1 MQFPFSFFG
10 KGGILMSK
18 QSEKSLIVVRL
29 QLVKEEVEYYGVKKV
44 NGPGDVAEVARKF
57 IGSAD
62 REMFIALYLAADN
75 RINSVHVISIGS
87 LNQSVVHPR
96 ECFKAALLSNA
107 MAVVFAHKHP
117 SGSLK
122 PSEYDKQITGVL
134 KQCGDLLN
142 IKVLDHLI
150 INDKEHF
157 SFSENKMI

>member
-10 KGGILMSK
+10 KGGILMGK
-18 QSEKSLIVVRL
+18 TAKSLTVVRL
-29 QLVKEEVEYYGVKKV
+29 QVVREEVKYYGVKKV
-44 NGPGDVAEVARKF
+44 TGPGDVAEVARKF

-107 MAVVFAHKHP
+107 MAVVFAHNHP

-122 PSEYDKQITGVL
+122 PSAYDKQITGVL

-157 SFSENKMI
+157 SFSDNALL

>member
-1 MQFPFSFFG
+1 M
-10 KGGILMSK
+10 
-18 QSEKSLIVVRL
+18 
-29 QLVKEEVEYYGVKKV
+29 
-44 NGPGDVAEVARKF
+44 ARKF

-75 RINSVHVISIGS
+75 RINSIHVISIGS

-107 MAVVFAHKHP
+107 MAVVFAHNHP

-122 PSEYDKQITGVL
+122 PSAYDKQITGVL

-157 SFSENKMI
+157 SFSENALL